1 MVKLIIGDSSILI
14 RLGIK
19 TLLNDTIGFNFLADA
34 NSKEELFLNNKNLK
48 PDLLIVD
55 LESLMINESEIGLIK
70 KQNKKVKI
78 LGISKNITKKT
89 INHYLNQGVT
99 SFLLKDCDKEEIT
112 DAINSTLQGLRFL
125 CGKIAHALS
134 TNDLTLLTPEQMKLV
149 SCEGLIVSEREVEV
163 IKHISNGL
171 SNKQIADTMCLSTH
185 TVNTHRK
192 NIMNKLGVNN
202 TAGIVMYAVRNNLL
216 ENNPYLFSN

>member
-1 MVKLIIGDSSILI
+1 MINLVIADSSILI

-19 TLLNDTIGFNFLADA
+19 TLLQDEDTFNFMNDA
-34 NSKEELFLNNKNLK
+34 TTKEELILNNKNLK
-48 PDLLIVD
+48 PDLIIVD
-55 LESLMINESEIGLIK
+55 LESLMLNESEIGLLK

-78 LGISKNITKKT
+78 LGISKNISKKI

-99 SFLLKDCDKEEIT
+99 SFLLKDCDKTEIT
-112 DAINSTLQGLRFL
+112 EAIKSTLHGFRFL

-134 TNDLTLLTPEQMKLV
+134 TNDEALLTSEYFKKV
-149 SCEGLIVSEREVEV
+149 SCEGLIVSEREIEV
-163 IKHISNGL
+163 IVHISNGL

>member
-1 MVKLIIGDSSILI
+1 MVNLVIADSSILI

-19 TLLNDTIGFNFLADA
+19 ALLHDEETFSFMDDSAT
-34 NSKEELFLNNKNLK
+34 KEELLFNNKTSK
-48 PDLLIVD
+48 PDLIIVD
-55 LESLMINESEIGLIK
+55 LESLMLNETDIGLLK

-78 LGISKNITKKT
+78 LGISKGISKKI

-99 SFLLKDCDKEEIT
+99 SFLLKECDKEEIT
-112 DAINSTLQGLRFL
+112 EAIKSTFHGFRFL

-134 TNDLTLLTPEQMKLV
+134 TTDEALLTTDYFKKV
-149 SCEGLIVSEREVEV
+149 SCEGLIVSEREIEV

-202 TAGIVMYAVRNNLL
+202 TAGIVMYAVRYNLL